1 MGSAAD
7 VSGGAVSFL
16 AFCYSSYCLSLS
28 PILFTFASYCE
39 TLYRYFSIRFKIFD
53 FPTLRPAYPTLR
65 PMAAVL
71 FHLFPAL
78 EIHCSIYLLS
88 YFFPPLSLSFHRYF
102 FLLFHLYR
110 YSAENYIGYCY
121 GCCYCVVGII
131 AVSMDDYGS
140 LTWTDNH
147 AQMTRPSDSLIVII
161 VINKQNPPPQKK
173 RKRKRRLNV

>member
-1 MGSAAD
+1 MAAITMMGSAAD

-88 YFFPPLSLSFHRYF
+88 YFFPLSLSHSIDISFYCSIF
-102 FLLFHLYR
+102 TDILLKIIL
-110 YSAENYIGYCY
+110 AIVMD
-121 GCCYCVVGII
+121 VVI
-131 AVSMDDYGS
+131 VWWELSPFQ
-140 LTWTDNH
+140 WTITDH
-147 AQMTRPSDSLIVII
+147 
-161 VINKQNPPPQKK
+161 
-173 RKRKRRLNV
+173 